1 MTSLL
6 LLALLAQPDFAA
18 LEKQTGARIGVAIRH
33 IESGRSWDWRA
44 GERFP
49 AMSVYKYPIAIAVLK
64 AVDGGRLKLDQ
75 PITIGQADIR
85 DGMSSF
91 LDNTKLPA
99 PRQFTVRELISG
111 MVSHSGNTAC
121 DMLLSRIG
129 GPAEVTRVLRALG
142 ISGMSVDLDE
152 RDMGRE
158 IIRLGPRA
166 FDRDGRNSSSPA
178 AMVSL
183 LKMTQRAELQ
193 LKPESQRLIIR
204 VLAETATGARRLKAG
219 LPPGTPLWHKTG
231 TGHRING
238 VNLATNDVGFFRLPD
253 GSHAAIAVFVKL
265 GTVPDPQLEAAIA
278 QAARQ
283 AYALALGSK

>member
-6 LLALLAQPDFAA
+6 FLALLAQPDFAA
-18 LEKQTGARIGVAIRH
+18 LEKSTGARIGVAIRH
-33 IESGRSWDWRA
+33 IESGRTWNWRA
-44 GERFP
+44 DERFP
-49 AMSVYKYPIAIAVLK
+49 TMSVYKYPIAIAVLK
-64 AVDGGRLKLDQ
+64 AVDAGRLKLDQ
-75 PITIGQADIR
+75 PITIRQTDIR
-85 DGMSSF
+85 DGLSSF
-91 LDNTKLPA
+91 LDNKKLPA

-111 MVSHSGNTAC
+111 MVSHSDNTAC
-121 DMLLSRIG
+121 DMLLDRIG

-158 IIRLGPRA
+158 ILRLGPQG
-166 FDRDGRNSSSPA
+166 FDRDGCNSSTPA
-178 AMVSL
+178 AMASL
-183 LKMTQRAELQ
+183 LEMTHRAELQ

-219 LPPGTPLWHKTG
+219 LPPSTPLWHKTG
-231 TGHRING
+231 TGHRIKG

-278 QAARQ
+278 EAARQ
-283 AYALALGSK
+283 AYTLALASK